1 MSFFCH
7 WLQQE
12 VLLLSKKFLN
22 LFPELLHSFSFYLSP
37 FWHIK
42 VTLSVLENRNSP
54 HPLTSRPPSLECVW
68 TEVSRHSHHLTCTE
82 YKCRV
87 PQCPICYMGHLHR
100 TTALFI
106 QPCWISS
113 EKSQLWPYFCLPPE
127 KEWRETGKWWGV
139 KTDGSTKSKMCR
151 ALRSEQASDRF
162 QHSKQRIGWYILCA
176 IPPSP
181 VHSSARWIM
190 GWLSWVPV
198 STSTDQDNMT
208 CPSEWLRELHMINVY
223 HPGQGLVHKHPSS
236 NCPSPFTPYPCG
248 FPFSSL
254 SGLMTSTSR
263 NQNWGLHCK
272 YVLNSH

>member
-162 QHSKQRIGWYILCA
+162 QHSKQRIADTFCVQFHLLQSIHQLGESWGDLAEFLFPHLLTRI
-176 IPPSP
+176 IWP
-181 VHSSARWIM
+181 VPQS
-190 GWLSWVPV
+190 
-198 STSTDQDNMT
+198 D
-208 CPSEWLRELHMINVY
+208 
-223 HPGQGLVHKHPSS
+223 
-236 NCPSPFTPYPCG
+236 
-248 FPFSSL
+248 
-254 SGLMTSTSR
+254 
-263 NQNWGLHCK
+263 
-272 YVLNSH
+272 